1 MKWENAVLRWRHA
14 SISPS
19 VGIGE
24 NFFSEGAVSGQKGDP
39 RTCWSRHRPQTCS
52 GTAALTDGG
61 DGLAA
66 GLRDLSGLFRP

>member
-24 NFFSEGAVSGQKGDP
+24 NFFSEGAVSGQRSQDVLESAPSPDVLRNCG
-39 RTCWSRHRPQTCS
+39 
-52 GTAALTDGG
+52 TDGWWG
-61 DGLAA
+61 RA
-66 GLRDLSGLFRP
+66 GSWTP